1 MLLQVGQSFVKG
13 LNDAMAPCV
22 NALPQGASVT
32 QCCSIV
38 QGVSALP
45 MHLFFSP
52 ALSLLFLG
60 GEVPKRRLHKMTAAV
75 CLQTLQNANS
85 MGEQAGTSSVFNS
98 ALDSYPNVKACQ
110 TTSTSSVS
118 TATLSSAASSTGGR

>member
-1 MLLQVGQSFVKG
+1 MLKVGVLLQVGQSFVKG

-45 MHLFFSP
+45 MHPLPKINP
-52 ALSLLFLG
+52 ASSLLFLD
-60 GEVPKRRLHKMTAAV
+60 GEFPFGRH
-75 CLQTLQNANS
+75 
-85 MGEQAGTSSVFNS
+85 TS
-98 ALDSYPNVKACQ
+98 K
-110 TTSTSSVS
+110 
-118 TATLSSAASSTGGR
+118 G